1 MISFRARVWA
11 AVRAVARGGVWS
23 TDGAVACTLAIFLGG
38 LVGLPLG
45 LFGAG
50 CGGEPELAGGA
61 PLFRGDL
68 VAPEEQIVEE
78 RAALTVGGAPAP
90 HVVYLVYAD
99 GTSVIKTAPN
109 ACHATAPK
117 FRCSFGASLL
127 DCQRQVQSYLDRWY
141 ADFNVIFT
149 LTRPTSGSFHTVV
162 VSSGGGSWCGVDP
175 GVAGA
180 APFLCNAL
188 NTGAVYAFR
197 GGEDVRQTAVIIAQE
212 QAHLVGLEHTASDA
226 DLMSPTICESCDGFE
241 RVSEP
246 IAGDRCGRK
255 TQASY
260 QMMIDRLGA
269 WPGGPKP
276 SAFGCQ
282 ADSPPPIVRIVEP
295 ADRSS
300 VDHNFSVRVETTG
313 DCDVANVEVD
323 VAPQILHASAT
334 APPFKWDLS
343 NITGPQ
349 TIVVTATD
357 QRGRSTRRA
366 IGVAASDGAAGD
378 SEGCALG
385 GRPGGG
391 SMSSGV
397 GLSLV
402 SIVLLAGLVARRR
415 LRS

>member
-1 MISFRARVWA
+1 MTSIKARVWA

-23 TDGAVACTLAIFLGG
+23 TDGAVACTLAIFFCG
-38 LVGLPLG
+38 LVA
-45 LFGAG
+45 AG
-50 CGGEPELAGGA
+50 CGGEAELPGGA
-61 PLFRGDL
+61 PRFRGDL
-68 VAPEEQIVEE
+68 VTPEEQIVEE
-78 RAALTVGGAPAP
+78 RAALAVSGAPAP

-99 GTSVIKTAPN
+99 GTSLATTTPN
-109 ACHATAPK
+109 ACHATAPR

-127 DCQRQVQSYLDRWY
+127 DCQRKIQSYLDRWY

-149 LTRPTSGSFHTVV
+149 LTRPTSGAFHTVV
-162 VSSGGGSWCGVDP
+162 VSSGGGSWCGVDS

-188 NTGAVYAFR
+188 GSGAVYAFR
-197 GGEDVRQTAVIIAQE
+197 GGEDPRQTAVIIAQE

-241 RVSEP
+241 RDPEP
-246 IAGDRCGRK
+246 IVGDRCDRK
-255 TQASY
+255 TQTSY

-282 ADSPPPIVRIVEP
+282 ADSPPPLLRIVEP
-295 ADRSS
+295 ADRTS
-300 VDHNFSVRVETTG
+300 VGHNFSVRVDATS
-313 DCDVANVEVD
+313 DCDVATVEVD
-323 VAPQILHASAT
+323 VAPLILHASAT

-343 NITGPQ
+343 NISGPQ
-349 TIVVTATD
+349 TIEVTATD

-378 SEGCALG
+378 SAGCALG
-385 GRPGGG
+385 GRRVGRPDAG
-391 SMSSGV
+391 SMSSG
-397 GLSLV
+397 LAPSLV
-402 SIVLLAGLVARRR
+402 SIVLLAGLIARRR
-415 LRS
+415 PRS